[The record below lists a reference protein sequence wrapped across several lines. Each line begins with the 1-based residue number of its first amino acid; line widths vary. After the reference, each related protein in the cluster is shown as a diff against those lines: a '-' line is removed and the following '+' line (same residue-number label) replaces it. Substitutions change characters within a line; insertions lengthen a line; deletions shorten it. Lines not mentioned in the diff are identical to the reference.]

1 MGGSNVVVS
10 GIARFSKAG
19 VSQQD
24 GRTLRPIESYTNL
37 EMMQHVTFIVIEILS
52 FVLYTG
58 PMFVLYC
65 GHTPHPTA
73 GCSLCSAGEVEML
86 GVRAAR
92 DALHIVMPLAMTSE
106 LLAAVSCQRRAH
118 PTLALEA

>member
-37 EMMQHVTFIVIEILS
+37 EKMQHVTLIVIEILS
-52 FVLYTG
+52 FVLYTD
-58 PMFVLYC
+58 PKFVLYNNLYFYVL
-65 GHTPHPTA
+65 GH
-73 GCSLCSAGEVEML
+73 
-86 GVRAAR
+86 
-92 DALHIVMPLAMTSE
+92 
-106 LLAAVSCQRRAH
+106 
-118 PTLALEA
+118 